1 MLMVIMFTW
10 GLILF
15 LLLCFI
21 FSLWDVFSDVSLSHL
36 LPTWLVRICLLSLFS
51 PFSASFWTCLYV
63 PLLSYSLS
71 PILVDHLGTAHL
83 LSSVRE
89 FRMWWYLSCC
99 IRTKAIWVFFRS
111 LNLSVFLFMNNK
123 NVIKDVA
130 SNFELVYIILM
141 NLILNKLKLNGQWA
155 WQLTFLIRIIV
166 TVCYLRYCRIYFGNC
181 LF

>member
-1 MLMVIMFTW
+1 MGGIIVVRCFMLMVIMFTW
-10 GLILF
+10 GLILY
-15 LLLCFI
+15 LLLFFI

-51 PFSASFWTCLYV
+51 PFSSSFWTCLHV

-89 FRMWWYLSCC
+89 FGMWWYLSCC

-111 LNLSVFLFMNNK
+111 LNLSVFLFMNKK
-123 NVIKDVA
+123 NVLKDVA
-130 SNFELVYIILM
+130 SNFELVYIILI
-141 NLILNKLKLNGQWA
+141 NLIWNKLKWNG
-155 WQLTFLIRIIV
+155 
-166 TVCYLRYCRIYFGNC
+166 
-181 LF
+181 